1 MMQFTATIVK
11 HWHSNRILQGNAMQ
25 CLSNKFNN
33 NKENN
38 MDKQELYGNMNVK
51 ELYKYSV
58 TSKEVIDRDTIWLV
72 YYDEDNDELYR
83 MRVEKVKERWNREAE
98 FYADKYN
105 DEKEGYR

>member
-1 MMQFTATIVK
+1 MIKIMY
-11 HWHSNRILQGNAMQ
+11 

-38 MDKQELYGNMNVK
+38 MDNIQELF
-51 ELYKYSV
+51 YSDEV
-58 TSKEVIDRDTIWLV
+58 YSKEVIDRDTIWLV
-72 YYDEDNDELYR
+72 YYDVDNEELYR
-83 MRVEKVKERWNREAE
+83 MRVEKVKERWNKEAE